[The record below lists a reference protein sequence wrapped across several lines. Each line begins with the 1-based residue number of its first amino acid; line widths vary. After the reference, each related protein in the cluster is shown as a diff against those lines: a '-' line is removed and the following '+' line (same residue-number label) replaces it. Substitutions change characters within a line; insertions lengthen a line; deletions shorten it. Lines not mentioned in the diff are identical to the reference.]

1 MASVQPLIDRPSP
14 PKQID
19 IPSNTEPSTPLC
31 GYRSAPAWPV
41 ALLVALVPS
50 LGLAKTYDCEL
61 TGGNAPHYIAP
72 TVRVEYD
79 SFGRVVASDAVIR
92 KTGRDTVFGKVD
104 TDNARRITFV
114 WEVQDVKPD
123 PKEQSFRNA
132 HLVVRLTIQKADR
145 SARILVQDAAHNRQN
160 DATGVCTLKD

>member
-1 MASVQPLIDRPSP
+1 MPLVRF
-14 PKQID
+14 
-19 IPSNTEPSTPLC
+19 C
-31 GYRSAPAWPV
+31 PALACPV
-41 ALLVALVPS
+41 ALVIALAPS

-61 TGGNAPHYIAP
+61 TDGNAPYYIAP

-123 PKEQSFRNA
+123 PKEPSFRNA
-132 HLVVRLTIQKADR
+132 HLIVRLTVQKADR
-145 SARILVQDAAHNRQN
+145 SARILVPDAAHNRQN
-160 DATGVCTLKD
+160 AATGVCTLND

>member
-1 MASVQPLIDRPSP
+1 MPVFRFCPAL
-14 PKQID
+14 
-19 IPSNTEPSTPLC
+19 
-31 GYRSAPAWPV
+31 AWPV
-41 ALLVALVPS
+41 ALVVALAPS

-61 TGGNAPHYIAP
+61 TTGNAPYYVAP
-72 TVRVEYD
+72 TVRAEYD

-132 HLVVRLTIQKADR
+132 HLIVRLTIQKADR
-145 SARILVQDAAHNRQN
+145 SARIVVRDAAHNRQN
-160 DATGVCTLKD
+160 AATGVCTLKD